1 MRNRSLFKSKVAGII
16 QHQRSIS
23 RPLFLQPSL
32 HSRRPEKRLL
42 GVGLGCCARAL
53 PTAAVVSGLLL
64 WGPPAPAWRCLSSRG
79 VPGPV
84 CAPWPR
90 VHARGAG
97 ERLWS
102 SWGQNNCKLL
112 VEPWAAA
119 GRSSR
124 SRSQLS
130 RNIGLHLFLR
140 LVEGMRVS
148 MATCVFCSSGLLT
161 HFWGSREEKRLF
173 SFCAKSSGSFPA
185 AQSSRLRASSQGL

>member
-1 MRNRSLFKSKVAGII
+1 M
-16 QHQRSIS
+16 
-23 RPLFLQPSL
+23 
-32 HSRRPEKRLL
+32 LL
-42 GVGLGCCARAL
+42 GVGLGCSVRAL
-53 PTAAVVSGLLL
+53 PNPAVVSGALL
-64 WGPPAPAWRCLSSRG
+64 WGPPSTAWCWLSICG
-79 VPGPV
+79 VPVPV
-84 CAPWPR
+84 VPMWPC
-90 VHARGAG
+90 VHSPGDG

-102 SWGQNNCKLL
+102 SWGQNNCELL
-112 VEPWAAA
+112 MEPWAAA

-185 AQSSRLRASSQGL
+185 AQSSCLRASSQGL

>member
-1 MRNRSLFKSKVAGII
+1 M
-16 QHQRSIS
+16 
-23 RPLFLQPSL
+23 
-32 HSRRPEKRLL
+32 
-42 GVGLGCCARAL
+42 
-53 PTAAVVSGLLL
+53 
-64 WGPPAPAWRCLSSRG
+64 
-79 VPGPV
+79 
-84 CAPWPR
+84 
-90 VHARGAG
+90 
-97 ERLWS
+97 
-102 SWGQNNCKLL
+102 
-112 VEPWAAA
+112 EPWAAA

-185 AQSSRLRASSQGL
+185 AQSSCLRASSQGLWLVGLPSISVGPQEKTVECDILIPLRIHWQWVKFISFTRGRQPSWNPGTARLVLVAAQSCAGGQCGGSQPVPVPGGDPEHTPWVSLWVLMGWN